1 MKPFLFLLYL
11 WVGTGTGL
19 AFHLFNHWTC
29 IGITGNIDFS
39 RPYVSNIGELPLVS
53 WKHPKTDKITT
64 TLNICK
70 HMGSKLG
77 NAKITEQGCLQC
89 QYHGLELSPTDA
101 FGETVE
107 HEGKL
112 FWAYEPD
119 KKLPP
124 KTPYYKHDDYET
136 SLITIDME
144 GSMVDC
150 ALNMMDVRH
159 PEFVHNKLFGFG
171 SNIPPSNLKHYH
183 YPNPLSI
190 GLSFQYE
197 SSKIVQS
204 MNDAVPLT
212 KNFHMYTYP
221 SFTWSKVSFS
231 KKELIISVNLQP
243 LTPNKTR
250 WYVTVCHNYYTN
262 EIQKNIMKALAG
274 TILSQDY
281 VQMKNQ
287 YEDNLLKRAV
297 VMDYTFGNEEPILDL
312 YKMFYDTYKYPSID
326 ECARFYESMRE
337 SNRH

>member
-1 MKPFLFLLYL
+1 MKYFLFILYL
-11 WVGTGTGL
+11 LSGSGL
-19 AFHLFNHWTC
+19 GYHLFNHWTC
-29 IGITGNIDFS
+29 IGVLNNIDFS
-39 RPYVSNIGELPLVS
+39 QPYVSNIGELPLVS

-77 NAKITEQGCLQC
+77 NAKITPRGCLQC
-89 QYHGLELSPTDA
+89 QYHGLEMSSADA

-112 FWAYEPD
+112 FWAYKPE

-124 KTPYYKHDDYET
+124 KTPYYSNSDYET

-144 GSMVDC
+144 GSMVDS

-171 SNIPPSNLKHYH
+171 SNIPPSKLKHYR
-183 YPNPLSI
+183 YPDPNLI
-190 GLSFQYE
+190 GLSFEYQ

-204 MNDAVPLT
+204 MNDAFTLT
-212 KNFHMYTYP
+212 KNFHMYKYP

-231 KKELIISVNLQP
+231 KKDLIISVNLLP
-243 LTPNKTR
+243 LTPDKTR
-250 WYVTVCHNYYTN
+250 WYVTICHNYYTN
-262 EIQKNIMKALAG
+262 EIQKNIMNGLSR
-274 TILSQDY
+274 TILTQDY

-287 YEDNLLKRAV
+287 YEENSLKRAV
-297 VMDYTFGNEEPILDL
+297 VMNYAFDNEEVIIDL
-312 YKMFYDTYKYPSID
+312 HKMFYDSYKYPSID
-326 ECARFYESMRE
+326 ECARFYESTK
-337 SNRH
+337 